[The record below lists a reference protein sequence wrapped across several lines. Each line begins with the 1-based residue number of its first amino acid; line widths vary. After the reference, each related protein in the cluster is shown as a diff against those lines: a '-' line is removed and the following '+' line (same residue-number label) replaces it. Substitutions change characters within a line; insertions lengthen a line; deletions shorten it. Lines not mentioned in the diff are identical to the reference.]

1 MAVLRGSSVSGEVSS
16 VDNAD
21 TVLGQIVTMWALGD
35 QLAGVKPSSYG
46 ISGASAVGPPAPP
59 APTGSQSPAAT
70 STATSTPKASN
81 TPTGKPKKT
90 VKKS

>member
-1 MAVLRGSSVSGEVSS
+1 MAVLRSSSVSGEVSS

-35 QLAGVKPSSYG
+35 QLAGVKPNSYG
-46 ISGASAVGPPAPP
+46 ISGASAVGPVAPVP
-59 APTGSQSPAAT
+59 LTEPTVSQSP
-70 STATSTPKASN
+70 TATSTPKASN
-81 TPTGKPKKT
+81 TPTGKPTKT